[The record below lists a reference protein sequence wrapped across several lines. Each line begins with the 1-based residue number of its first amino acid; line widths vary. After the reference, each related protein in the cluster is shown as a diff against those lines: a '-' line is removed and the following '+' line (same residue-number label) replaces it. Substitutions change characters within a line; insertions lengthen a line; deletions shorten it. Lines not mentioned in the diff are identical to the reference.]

1 MPNPLSLRF
10 LSCMLPKVHLVCLLL
25 MVGWVMGAHSVIASQ
40 QGEPNIHFRWG
51 FVAKEGDTK
60 YTPIHGDTTLA
71 AGHHVKMWVAL
82 QQGRQVFV
90 YVVYQRASGEMY
102 LLFPY
107 SAESREALPAAT
119 YSIPQGPQWFSI
131 EPTAG
136 SDTIYLLASTARL
149 AHLEALF
156 SRYNAAS
163 AEKQTALAQQIRT
176 DIRTTIKSSLTLPKP
191 AERPISMA
199 GSAFRQGEPDLLEKF
214 GLDITAT
221 DFYWKTFTIDYR

>member
-1 MPNPLSLRF
+1 M
-10 LSCMLPKVHLVCLLL
+10 CLLL
-25 MVGWVMGAHSVIASQ
+25 MGWVLGTHSVTVSQ

-51 FVAKEGDTK
+51 FVAKEGDTTF
-60 YTPIHGDTTLA
+60 TPIHGDTTLA
-71 AGHHVKMWVAL
+71 VGHHVKMWVAL
-82 QQGRQVFV
+82 QPGQQVFV
-90 YVVYQRASGEMY
+90 YVVYARASGEVH

-107 SAESREALPAAT
+107 SAESHEALPAAT

-136 SDTIYLLASTARL
+136 SDTIYLLASTSRF

-163 AEKQTALAQQIRT
+163 AENQAALAQQIRT
-176 DIRTTIKSSLTLPKP
+176 EIRSTIKNSLTLPKP

-199 GSAFRQGEPDLLEKF
+199 GSAFRKGEPDLLEKF
-214 GLDITAT
+214 GLDITANN
-221 DFYWKTFTIDYR
+221 FYWKTFTIDYR